1 MSTKKRSLSEISSD
15 IMLVQN
21 SFELTEQEIDEQL
34 DLLHTELHDKE
45 NGVYWFYK
53 SMDKKV
59 ELAKEYKSKMDE
71 VIKKMKYTQ
80 EKLKRLVVEAYAAS
94 KQLPAHDEF
103 NPIKIMEMGKVEILD
118 ESKIPDEYY
127 IEKIETRLD
136 KRRILEELKE
146 GTEIPGVRLRVNKH
160 VRGLK

>member
-1 MSTKKRSLSEISSD
+1 MSKKRSLNEISSD

-34 DLLHTELHDKE
+34 DLLHTELHEKE

-53 SMDKKV
+53 NIDSKIN
-59 ELAKEYKSKMDE
+59 LAKEYKDKANL
-71 VIKKMKYTQ
+71 VIKKLKYTQ
-80 EKLKRLVVEAYAAS
+80 ERLKGLVIEAYAAS
-94 KQLPAHDEF
+94 GQLPAHDDF
-103 NPIKIMEMGKVEILD
+103 NPIKILEMGKVEVID
-118 ESKIPDEYY
+118 ETKIPNEYY
-127 IEKIETRLD
+127 VEKIETRLD

-146 GTEIPGVRLRVNKH
+146 GKEIPGVRLQKNKH

>member
-1 MSTKKRSLSEISSD
+1 MSKRTLNEISSE
-15 IMLVQN
+15 IMLTQN

-34 DLLHTELHDKE
+34 DALHTELHKKE
-45 NGVYWFYK
+45 NGVYWFYR

-59 ELAKEYKSKMDE
+59 ELAKEYKVKMDDA
-71 VIKKMKYTQ
+71 IKKMKYTQ

-103 NPIKIMEMGKVEILD
+103 NPIKIIKMGKVEIID
-118 ESKIPDEYY
+118 ETKIPSEYY

-136 KRRILEELKE
+136 KRSILDELKL
-146 GTEIPGVRLRVNKH
+146 GKEIPGVRLKKNKH

>member
-1 MSTKKRSLSEISSD
+1 MSKKRSLNQISSD

-53 SMDKKV
+53 NLDSKV
-59 ELAKEYKSKMDE
+59 DLAKEYKEKANA
-71 VIKKMKYTQ
+71 VIKKLKYTQ
-80 EKLKRLVVEAYAAS
+80 ERLKGLVVEAYAAS
-94 KQLPAHDEF
+94 GQLPAHDEF
-103 NPIKIMEMGKVEILD
+103 NPIKIIQMGKVDVID
-118 ESKIPDEYY
+118 ESKIPNEYY
-127 IEKIETRLD
+127 VEKIETRLD

-146 GTEIPGVRLRVNKH
+146 GKEIPGVRLLKNKH

>member
-1 MSTKKRSLSEISSD
+1 MSKNRSLNEISSD

-34 DLLHTELHDKE
+34 DILHTELHKKE

-53 SMDKKV
+53 NLDSKV
-59 ELAKEYKSKMDE
+59 ALAKEYKEKADA
-71 VIKKMKYTQ
+71 VIKKLKYTQ
-80 EKLKRLVVEAYAAS
+80 EKLKGLVVEAYAAS
-94 KQLPAHDEF
+94 GQLPAHDEF
-103 NPIKIMEMGKVEILD
+103 NPIKIIQMGKVEIID
-118 ESKIPDEYY
+118 ESKIPSEYY

-146 GTEIPGVRLRVNKH
+146 GIEIPGVTLRKNKH

>member
-1 MSTKKRSLSEISSD
+1 MGKRTLNEISND

-21 SFELTEQEIDEQL
+21 SFELSNEEIDEQL
-34 DLLHTELHDKE
+34 DALHTELHDKE

-53 SMDKKV
+53 NIDSKIA
-59 ELAKEYKSKMDE
+59 LAKEYKSKADL
-71 VIKKMKYTQ
+71 VIKKLKYTQ
-80 EKLKRLVVEAYAAS
+80 ERLKGLVIEAYKAS
-94 KQLPAHDEF
+94 KQLPAHDDF
-103 NPIKIMEMGKVEILD
+103 NPIKIIQMGKVEVID

-127 IEKIETRLD
+127 VEKIETRLD

-146 GTEIPGVRLRVNKH
+146 GKVIPGVRLKKNKH

>member
-1 MSTKKRSLSEISSD
+1 MSKNRSLNEISSD

-34 DLLHTELHDKE
+34 DILHTELHKKE

-53 SMDKKV
+53 NLDSKV
-59 ELAKEYKSKMDE
+59 ALAKEYQDKARGI
-71 VIKKMKYTQ
+71 IKKLNYTQ
-80 EKLKRLVVEAYAAS
+80 EKLKRLVLEAYAAS
-94 KQLPAHDEF
+94 GQLPAHDEF
-103 NPIKIMEMGKVEILD
+103 NPIKIIQMGKVEIID
-118 ESKIPDEYY
+118 ESKIPSEYY

-146 GTEIPGVRLRVNKH
+146 GVQIPGVRLKKNKH

>member
-1 MSTKKRSLSEISSD
+1 MSKRTLNEISND

-34 DLLHTELHDKE
+34 DALHTELHKKE

-71 VIKKMKYTQ
+71 AIKKMKYTQ

-94 KQLPAHDEF
+94 GQLPAHDEF

-118 ESKIPDEYY
+118 ENKIPSEYY
-127 IEKIETRLD
+127 VEKIETRLD
-136 KRRILEELKE
+136 KRRILEELKDGE
-146 GTEIPGVRLRVNKH
+146 DIPGVRLKKNKH

>member
-1 MSTKKRSLSEISSD
+1 MSKNRSLNEISSD

-34 DLLHTELHDKE
+34 DILHTELHKKE

-53 SMDKKV
+53 NLDSKV
-59 ELAKEYKSKMDE
+59 ALAKEYKEKADA
-71 VIKKMKYTQ
+71 VIKKLKYTQ
-80 EKLKRLVVEAYAAS
+80 EKLKGLVIDAYAAS
-94 KQLPAHDEF
+94 GQLPAYDDF
-103 NPIKIMEMGKVEILD
+103 NPIKIIQMGKVEIIV
-118 ESKIPDEYY
+118 ESKIPSEYY

-146 GTEIPGVRLRVNKH
+146 GIKIPGVTLRKNKH

>member
-1 MSTKKRSLSEISSD
+1 
-15 IMLVQN
+15 MLVQN

-34 DLLHTELHDKE
+34 DALHTELHDKE

-53 SMDKKV
+53 NLDSKV
-59 ELAKEYKSKMDE
+59 ALAKEYKEKADA
-71 VIKKMKYTQ
+71 VIKKLKYTQ
-80 EKLKRLVVEAYAAS
+80 EKLKRLVLEAYVAS
-94 KQLPAHDEF
+94 GQLPAHDEF
-103 NPIKIMEMGKVEILD
+103 NPIKIMEMGKVEVID
-118 ESKIPDEYY
+118 ETKIPSEYY

-146 GTEIPGVRLRVNKH
+146 GKVIPGVALRKNNH

>member
-1 MSTKKRSLSEISSD
+1 MSKKRSLNEISSD

-34 DLLHTELHDKE
+34 DLLHTELHEKE

-53 SMDKKV
+53 NIDSKIN
-59 ELAKEYKSKMDE
+59 LAKEYKDKANL
-71 VIKKMKYTQ
+71 VIKKLKYTQ
-80 EKLKRLVVEAYAAS
+80 ERLKGLVVEAYAAS
-94 KQLPAHDEF
+94 GQLPAHDDF
-103 NPIKIMEMGKVEILD
+103 NPIKIMEMGKVEVID
-118 ESKIPDEYY
+118 ETKIPNEYY
-127 IEKIETRLD
+127 VEKIETRLD

-146 GTEIPGVRLRVNKH
+146 GKEIPGVRLQKNKH

>member
-1 MSTKKRSLSEISSD
+1 MSKRSLSEISSD

-34 DLLHTELHDKE
+34 DLLHTELHSKE

-53 SMDKKV
+53 NLDSKMA
-59 ELAKEYKSKMDE
+59 LAKEYKQKADE
-71 VIKKMKYTQ
+71 VIKKLKYTQ
-80 EKLKRLVVEAYAAS
+80 EKLKGLVVEAYAAS

-103 NPIKIMEMGKVEILD
+103 NPIKIIEMGRVDIID

-146 GTEIPGVRLRVNKH
+146 GIEIPGVRLQKNKH

>member
-1 MSTKKRSLSEISSD
+1 MSKKRTLNEISTD

-21 SFELTEQEIDEQL
+21 SFELTEQEINEQL

-53 SMDKKV
+53 NIDSKID
-59 ELAKEYKSKMDE
+59 LAKGYKEKADM
-71 VIKKMKYTQ
+71 VIKKLKYTQ
-80 EKLKRLVVEAYAAS
+80 ERLKGLVIEAYGAS

-103 NPIKIMEMGKVEILD
+103 NPIKIMKTGKVEILD
-118 ESKIPDEYY
+118 ETKIPDEYY
-127 IEKIETRLD
+127 IEKIEKRLD

-146 GTEIPGVRLRVNKH
+146 GKDIPGVTLKTNKH

>member
-1 MSTKKRSLSEISSD
+1 MSKKRSLNEIRTD

-34 DLLHTELHDKE
+34 DTLHTELHKKE
-45 NGVYWFYK
+45 NGVYWFYNG
-53 SMDKKV
+53 MDKKI
-59 ELAKEYKSKMDE
+59 ELAKEYKSKMDAA
-71 VIKKMKYTQ
+71 IKKMQYTQ
-80 EKLKRLVVEAYAAS
+80 ERLKGLVIEAYVAS
-94 KQLPAHDEF
+94 GQLPSHDEF
-103 NPIKIMEMGKVEILD
+103 NPIKIMEMGKVEVLD

-146 GTEIPGVRLRVNKH
+146 GNQIPGVRLKKNKH
-160 VRGLK
+160 IRGLK

>member
-1 MSTKKRSLSEISSD
+1 MGKRTLGEISSD

-34 DLLHTELHDKE
+34 DTLHTELHSKE

-53 SMDKKV
+53 NIDSKIT
-59 ELAKEYKSKMDE
+59 LAKEYKERADM
-71 VIKKMKYTQ
+71 VIKKLHYTQ
-80 EKLKRLVVEAYAAS
+80 ERLKGLVIEAYAAS
-94 KQLPAHDEF
+94 GQLPAYDEF
-103 NPIKIMEMGKVEILD
+103 NPIKIVQMGKVEVID
-118 ESKIPDEYY
+118 ESKIPSEYY

-146 GTEIPGVRLRVNKH
+146 GNQIPGVRLIKNKH

>member
-1 MSTKKRSLSEISSD
+1 MSKRTLNEISND

-34 DLLHTELHDKE
+34 DALHTELHDKE

-53 SMDKKV
+53 NIDSKIA
-59 ELAKEYKSKMDE
+59 LAKEYKDKADL
-71 VIKKMKYTQ
+71 VIKKLKYTQ
-80 EKLKRLVVEAYAAS
+80 EKLKGLVIEAYKTS
-94 KQLPAHDEF
+94 GQLPAHDDF
-103 NPIKIMEMGKVEILD
+103 NPIKIMEMGKVEVID
-118 ESKIPDEYY
+118 ETKIPNEYY
-127 IEKIETRLD
+127 VEKIETRLD

-146 GTEIPGVRLRVNKH
+146 GKEIPGVRLKKNKH

>member
-1 MSTKKRSLSEISSD
+1 MSKKRSLNEISTD

-34 DLLHTELHDKE
+34 DTLHTELHNKE

-53 SMDKKV
+53 NLDSKV
-59 ELAKEYKSKMDE
+59 ALAKEYQEKAND
-71 VIKKMKYTQ
+71 VIKKLKYTQ
-80 EKLKRLVVEAYAAS
+80 ERLKGLVVEAYAAS
-94 KQLPAHDEF
+94 GQLPSHDEF
-103 NPIKIMEMGKVEILD
+103 NPIKVIQMGKVDVLD

-136 KRRILEELKE
+136 KRRILEELKD
-146 GTEIPGVRLRVNKH
+146 GNKIPGVRLINNKH

>member
-1 MSTKKRSLSEISSD
+1 MSNKRTLNEISND

-34 DLLHTELHDKE
+34 DTLHTELHKKE

-94 KQLPAHDEF
+94 GQLPAHDDF
-103 NPIKIMEMGKVEILD
+103 NPIKVMETGKVEVID
-118 ESKIPDEYY
+118 ETKIPEEYY

-136 KRRILEELKE
+136 KRRILEELKD
-146 GTEIPGVRLRVNKH
+146 GKTIPGVRLKNNKH

>member
-1 MSTKKRSLSEISSD
+1 MSKRTLNEISTD

-34 DLLHTELHDKE
+34 DKLHTELHSKE

-53 SMDKKV
+53 NLDSKV
-59 ELAKEYKSKMDE
+59 SLAKEYQEKAND
-71 VIKKMKYTQ
+71 VIKKLKYTQ
-80 EKLKRLVVEAYAAS
+80 EKLKRLVLEAYAAS
-94 KQLPAHDEF
+94 GQLPSHDEF
-103 NPIKIMEMGKVEILD
+103 NPIKIIQMGKVEIID

-136 KRRILEELKE
+136 KRRILEELKDGKE
-146 GTEIPGVRLRVNKH
+146 VPGVTLRKNKH

>member
-1 MSTKKRSLSEISSD
+1 MSKRSLNEISSD

-53 SMDKKV
+53 NIDSKIS
-59 ELAKEYKSKMDE
+59 LAKEYKDKADM
-71 VIKKMKYTQ
+71 VIKKLKYTQ
-80 EKLKRLVVEAYAAS
+80 ESLKGLVIDAYKAS
-94 KQLPAHDEF
+94 GQLPAHDDF
-103 NPIKIMEMGKVEILD
+103 NHIKVIQTGKVEIID
-118 ESKIPDEYY
+118 ETKIPEEYY
-127 IEKIETRLD
+127 VEKIETRLD
-136 KRRILEELKE
+136 KRRVLEELKQ
-146 GTEIPGVRLRVNKH
+146 GKDIPGVRLINNKH

>member
-1 MSTKKRSLSEISSD
+1 MSKRSLNEISSD

-34 DLLHTELHDKE
+34 DLLHTELHEKE

-53 SMDKKV
+53 NIDSKID
-59 ELAKEYKSKMDE
+59 LAKGYKEKADM
-71 VIKKMKYTQ
+71 VIKKLKYTQ
-80 EKLKRLVVEAYAAS
+80 ERLKGLVVEAYKAS
-94 KQLPAHDEF
+94 GQLPAHDDF
-103 NPIKIMEMGKVEILD
+103 NPIKVMETGKVEVID
-118 ESKIPDEYY
+118 ETKIPEEYY

-146 GTEIPGVRLRVNKH
+146 GNSIPGVRLKVNKH

>member
-1 MSTKKRSLSEISSD
+1 MSKKRSLNEISSD

-34 DLLHTELHDKE
+34 DLLHTELHEKE

-53 SMDKKV
+53 NIDSKIN
-59 ELAKEYKSKMDE
+59 LAKEYKDKANL
-71 VIKKMKYTQ
+71 VIKKLKYTQ
-80 EKLKRLVVEAYAAS
+80 ERLKGLVIEAYAAS
-94 KQLPAHDEF
+94 GQLPAHDDF
-103 NPIKIMEMGKVEILD
+103 NPIKILEMGKVEVID
-118 ESKIPDEYY
+118 ETKITNEYNV
-127 IEKIETRLD
+127 EKIETRLD

-146 GTEIPGVRLRVNKH
+146 GKEIPGVRLQKNKH